1 MRVRSRDFLSSW
13 IKGQQASGFSS
24 ASMFLGIA
32 IAGTAVLIQTR
43 LLEAYLS
50 SSNFG
55 WFLAWNA
62 IYSIVGVLFASPLM
76 TLTVRTWSAYNLDD
90 FEYQSVVW
98 ILVLFVG
105 SALLIGSAS
114 VFVSNGVSGMAFLA
128 LTIGGAFSAFSAFQ
142 RGVFGGTGKWK
153 LLGAQQVLEG
163 VFRLVFTIYLMS
175 VKSQWALGFISITV
189 ISQALAFFAL
199 LPSLAKV
206 FSFRVLGKPS
216 FPKIFSRVLPVWSNA
231 IGLQAAFS
239 LPIIVSFIKSPSGES
254 DVVLVGL
261 LFMLMRI
268 PVSFAPS
275 INAPKLVAVSRTYG
289 NSIDKTDVKGIFLSF
304 QSQKS
309 RYFIATIGS
318 FLFGSSVLIIIFHI
332 ENWIA
337 LETCLIC
344 SFATSLILISQSITT
359 VLIGI
364 NKLSWVLLIWF
375 IGVLSLFLVPTVIGS
390 SPLNMSFALL
400 IMGANLILM
409 HLLALS
415 KLKA

>member
-1 MRVRSRDFLSSW
+1 MEQR
-13 IKGQQASGFSS
+13 ASGFSS

-32 IAGTAVLIQTR
+32 VAGTALLIQTR

-50 SSNFG
+50 SSNFS

-76 TLTVRTWSAYNLDD
+76 TLSVRTWSANNSDEV
-90 FEYQSVVW
+90 EYQCVIW
-98 ILVLFVG
+98 ILILFVG

-114 VFVSNGVSGMAFLA
+114 LFVSNGGHGIAFLA

-153 LLGAQQVLEG
+153 LLGTQQVLEG
-163 VFRLVFTIYLMS
+163 VFRLVFTTYLMS
-175 VKSQWALGFISITV
+175 VKSHWVLGFISITV
-189 ISQALAFFAL
+189 ISQALAIFTL
-199 LPSLAKV
+199 LPSFATV

-216 FPKIFSRVLPVWSNA
+216 FPKIVSRVLPVWSNA
-231 IGLQAAFS
+231 IGLQVAFS

-275 INAPKLVAVSRTYG
+275 INAPKLAAVSRRYG
-289 NSIDKTDVKGIFLSF
+289 HPINKTDVKGIFLSF
-304 QSQKS
+304 RSQKS

-318 FLFGSSVLIIIFHI
+318 FFFGSSVLIGIFHI

-375 IGVLSLFLVPTVIGS
+375 IGVLSLFLIPAVIGS

-400 IMGANLILM
+400 VMGANLILM

-415 KLKA
+415 KLKQLN